1 MKSQEEIATLVRDI
15 FSTTSGE
22 FRPCAFFDERL
33 DCIRVITKDCSVLE
47 ERISDRVTI
56 LQNSYDRHP
65 GRKECVGFTLKGA
78 RHLCHQHG
86 LDMAMPLTMS
96 KLMDAILS
104 SFPEKV
110 VQVFIEFVAKPL
122 VDEKKIEI
130 IDMSSGDHDSTP
142 DGVLEAA

>member
-1 MKSQEEIATLVRDI
+1 MKQQDEITGLVRATL
-15 FSTTSGE
+15 SESSGE

-33 DCIRVITKDCSVLE
+33 DCIRIITKDCSVLE

-56 LQNSYDRHP
+56 LQNNYDLQP

-78 RHLCHQHG
+78 RHLCHQNG

-96 KLMDAILS
+96 KLLDAMLA

-122 VDEKKIEI
+122 VQEQKIEH
-130 IDMSSGDHDSTP
+130 IDMSDEGHNSAA
-142 DGVLEAA
+142 DGVLQAV